1 MEQES
6 PASPAPMEQESPASP
21 APMEQESPASPAPME
36 QDVVSG
42 AVGEVESAE
51 KKGEAEMDTS
61 DPEPV
66 RTSPALVVRDTG
78 EAKDGARENGGSEEE
93 KVAVM
98 ERKEGGGEREMRG
111 EEGGEREM
119 RGEDGGER
127 EKRREEG
134 GEREMR
140 KEGEGEREMRGEEGG
155 EREMRREEGREREMR
170 REEGGERE
178 MRKEVEGEREVRL
191 GNEER
196 DEEADPVKLIFSI
209 PFYHIKLSAK
219 KGRGNSPSKPLCIHV
234 QLSVCVFSSDCCGC
248 VLFAYVYI
256 LECTGRCM

>member
-6 PASPAPMEQESPASP
+6 PASPT
-21 APMEQESPASPAPME
+21 PMEQESPASPAPME

-61 DPEPV
+61 EPETV
-66 RTSPALVVRDTG
+66 GTSPALVFRDTG

-98 ERKEGGGEREMRG
+98 ERKEGGREREMRG

-155 EREMRREEGREREMR
+155 EREMRGEEGGEREMR
-170 REEGGERE
+170 REEGGETE
-178 MRKEVEGEREVRL
+178 MRKEAGGEREVRKEGEGEREVRL

-234 QLSVCVFSSDCCGC
+234 QLSVCVFSSDCCRC